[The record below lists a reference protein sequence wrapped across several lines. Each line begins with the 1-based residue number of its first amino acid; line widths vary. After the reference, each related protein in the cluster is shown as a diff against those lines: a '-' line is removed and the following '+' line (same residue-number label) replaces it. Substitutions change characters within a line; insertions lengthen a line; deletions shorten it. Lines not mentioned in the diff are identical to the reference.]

1 MDYLYKNSLL
11 DNELITTIYKNSC
24 DPTLNHVDY
33 HPHFEIYFCNK
44 HLPQKLF
51 FNGEEYFFDKPI
63 IALTAPYTPHSIL
76 LKNDKPNGDKP
87 LYFERRV
94 IYFSK
99 YILKLFDKQFIPN
112 ELESL
117 RSTIIFELS
126 GQGVETLTSAYNL
139 LMQPNTSQ
147 SEKIPLLV
155 HILNYLFRNG
165 DITNTT
171 TCLKTSDTITSILQ
185 YIQTNLAGNLD
196 ANTIARQ
203 FFISRAK
210 LDRDFR
216 KYVGNSFH
224 NVVNECRFVESI
236 NLLQQT
242 DLPIGEIG
250 RLCGFKNEYYFYSF
264 FKSKTNMTPSKFR
277 NSHKLQ

>member
-1 MDYLYKNSLL
+1 MDYLYKNSLSA
-11 DNELITTIYKNSC
+11 NELITTIYKNSC
-24 DPTLNHVDY
+24 DQTLNHVDY

-76 LKNDKPNGDKP
+76 LKNDNPNGDKP

-126 GQGVETLTSAYNL
+126 GQGVETITSLYNL
-139 LMQPNTSQ
+139 LMQPNTSS

-155 HILNYLFRNG
+155 HIINYLFRNTN
-165 DITNTT
+165 ITNKTI
-171 TCLKTSDTITSILQ
+171 CHKTSDTIQ
-185 YIQTNLAGNLD
+185 
-196 ANTIARQ
+196 
-203 FFISRAK
+203 
-210 LDRDFR
+210 
-216 KYVGNSFH
+216 
-224 NVVNECRFVESI
+224 
-236 NLLQQT
+236 
-242 DLPIGEIG
+242 
-250 RLCGFKNEYYFYSF
+250 
-264 FKSKTNMTPSKFR
+264 R
-277 NSHKLQ
+277 NF